1 MWTEER
7 VMLPSTRHS
16 CISGLLGCGFYG
28 LMRGGGREGGGME
41 GVGGRILFT
50 HFILFYIYL
59 YI

>member
-28 LMRGGGREGGGME
+28 LM
-41 GVGGRILFT
+41 
-50 HFILFYIYL
+50 
-59 YI
+59 